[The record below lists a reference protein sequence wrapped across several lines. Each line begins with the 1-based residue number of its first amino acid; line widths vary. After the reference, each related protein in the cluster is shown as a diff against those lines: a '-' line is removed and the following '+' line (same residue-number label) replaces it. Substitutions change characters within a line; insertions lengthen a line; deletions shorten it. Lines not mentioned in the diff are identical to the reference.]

1 MRRMLNTLYVMSG
14 DGILRKEGETLLLER
29 PGVQPFRVP
38 IINLES
44 VICFGNTSC
53 TTPVLAFCAKTG
65 ISISWLTETGRYMGT
80 FHGPITGN
88 ILLRKE
94 QYRRAGDAV
103 QAARIAQSIVTGKI
117 LNSRAVML
125 RAARQ
130 SEGDTQERLQRC
142 ASELQRSL
150 EILKR
155 PQTLEALRGIE
166 GDAARSYFQCVDDM
180 ILVNKSEMGFSHRN
194 RRPPLD
200 PTNAALSFVYT
211 LLMHDVSSALQA
223 VGLDPAAG
231 YLHAD
236 RPGRHGLAL
245 DLMEELRA
253 YLADR
258 LVLTLI
264 NRQQLRPEHFVH
276 TQSGAVTMEEEARRL
291 VVATYQERK
300 QEQLEHP
307 FIHEKVE
314 IGLVPFVQAQLLARH
329 LRGDLDGYP
338 PFLVK

>member
-1 MRRMLNTLYVMSG
+1 MKRMLNTLYVMSG
-14 DGILRKEGETLLLER
+14 DGTLRKEGETVLLER
-29 PGVQPFRVP
+29 PNLPPFRVP
-38 IINLES
+38 VINLES
-44 VICFGNTSC
+44 IICFGNTSC
-53 TTPVLAFCAKTG
+53 TTPLLAFCAQQG
-65 ISISWLTETGRYMGT
+65 ISISWLTENGRYMGS

-94 QYRRAGDAV
+94 QYRRAEDPS
-103 QAARIAQSIVTGKI
+103 QAARIAQSIVTGKV
-117 LNSRAVML
+117 LNSRTVLL

-130 SEGDTQERLQRC
+130 SEGEMQVRLQRH
-142 ASELQRSL
+142 AAELQGSL
-150 EILKR
+150 QALR
-155 PQTLEALRGIE
+155 QPQPLEVLRGIE
-166 GDAARSYFQCVDDM
+166 GDAAKCYFQCLDDM
-180 ILVNKSEMGFSHRN
+180 VLVNKPEMGFARRS

-200 PTNAALSFVYT
+200 PANAALSFAYT
-211 LLMHDVSSALQA
+211 LLMHDVSSALQS

-236 RPGRHGLAL
+236 RPGRHSLAL

-264 NRQQLRPEHFVH
+264 NRQQVRPEHFVC
-276 TQSGAVTMEEEARRL
+276 TQSGAVMMQEEARKT
-291 VVATYQERK
+291 VVAAYQTRK

-307 FIHEKVE
+307 FIQEKVE
-314 IGLVPFVQAQLLARH
+314 IGLLPFVQAQLLARY
-329 LRGDLDGYP
+329 LRGDLDAYP